1 MPETPI
7 FCGFFVMQA
16 SKPPFGAGLT
26 GSDTAKA
33 LPRVALETQM
43 GTLIV
48 EIDTVAAPLTAAN
61 FLRYTDAGAYD
72 GGQFHRTVTP
82 GNQPDN
88 EIRIGVIQG
97 SMRRGAAEYP
107 PVPLERTT
115 KTGIPHLNGT
125 ISMARTGPDTATNQF
140 FICVGDQPE
149 LDFGGRR
156 NPDGQG
162 FAAFGRLLSG
172 WLVLKQIQM
181 APAAGQVLQPAIQ
194 IVRARRL

>member
-7 FCGFFVMQA
+7 FRGFFVMQA
-16 SKPPFGAGLT
+16 SKPPFRAGLA
-26 GSDTAKA
+26 GPDPAKG
-33 LPRVALETQM
+33 LPKVAFETSL
-43 GTLIV
+43 GTLII
-48 EIDTVAAPLTAAN
+48 EIDEVAAPETASN
-61 FLRYTDAGAYD
+61 FMRYVESGAYD

-82 GNQPDN
+82 DNQPEN

-97 SMRRGAAEYP
+97 SMRKGATAYA
-107 PVPLERTT
+107 PVALEHTT
-115 KTGIPHLNGT
+115 RTGISHLNGA
-125 ISMARTGPDTATNQF
+125 ISMARSGPGTATNQF
-140 FICVGDQPE
+140 FLCVGDQPE

-162 FAAFGRLLSG
+162 FAAFGRLVSG

-181 APAAGQVLQPAIQ
+181 SPATGQTLQPPVQ